1 MLEVLEAYGVE
12 MIVLAGF
19 MSILSED
26 FTRRYDKRIINV
38 HPSLIPSFCGK
49 GFYGLRVHEAAL
61 AYGVKVTGA
70 TVHYVNEVPDGGEII
85 LQKAVTIRLG
95 ETPESLQQRVMQQ
108 AEWKIL
114 PRAVELVAAR
124 LAGNKRDA
132 KQKGAS
138 R

>member
-1 MLEVLEAYGVE
+1 
-12 MIVLAGF
+12 
-19 MSILSED
+19 
-26 FTRRYDKRIINV
+26 
-38 HPSLIPSFCGK
+38 
-49 GFYGLRVHEAAL
+49 
-61 AYGVKVTGA
+61 VTGA

-95 ETPESLQQRVMQQ
+95 ETPESLQRRVMQQ